1 MRVLVVE
8 DDPDLRRQLAEALSE
23 TGYAV
28 DVADNGEDGHH
39 LGDTEPYDAVI
50 LDLGLPVIDGVT
62 VLERWRRA
70 GREMP
75 VLILTARDEWR
86 EKVSG
91 FDAGADDYVT
101 KPFRLEEVLARLRA
115 LIRRSTGHAS
125 DLLTCGSLTIDTRT
139 ARVEVDG
146 AVIKLTG
153 HEYRLLAYFAHHQGK
168 VVSRTE
174 LTEHLYDQDFDLD
187 SNTIEVFVGR
197 VRRKLGVDLIRTVRG
212 LGYCLAPDDRDDET
226 R

>member
-8 DDPDLRRQLAEALSE
+8 DDPDLRRQLAEALGD
-23 TGYAV
+23 TGYVV
-28 DVADNGEDGHH
+28 DVSDNGEDGHH

-62 VLERWRRA
+62 VLKRWRQS

-86 EKVSG
+86 EKVAG

-125 DLLTCGSLTIDTRT
+125 DLLTCGPLTIDTRT
-139 ARVEVDG
+139 ARVEVCG
-146 AVIKLTG
+146 TLIKLTG
-153 HEYRLLAYFAHHQGK
+153 HEYRLLTYLAHHQGK

-197 VRRKLGVDLIRTVRG
+197 VRRKLGIDIIQTVRG
-212 LGYCLAPDDRDDET
+212 LGYCLAPDGHDDESP
-226 R
+226 

>member
-8 DDPDLRRQLAEALSE
+8 DDPDLRRQLAEALGD
-23 TGYAV
+23 TGYVV
-28 DVADNGEDGHH
+28 DVSDNGEDGHH

-62 VLERWRRA
+62 VLKRWRQS

-86 EKVSG
+86 EKVAG

-125 DLLTCGSLTIDTRT
+125 DLLTCGPLTIDTRT
-139 ARVEVDG
+139 AGVEVG
-146 AVIKLTG
+146 GTLIKLTG
-153 HEYRLLAYFAHHQGK
+153 HEYRLLTYLAHHQGK

-197 VRRKLGVDLIRTVRG
+197 VRRKLGIDIIQTLRG
-212 LGYCLAPDDRDDET
+212 LGYCLAPDGHDDESP
-226 R
+226 

>member
-8 DDPDLRRQLAEALSE
+8 DDPDLRRQLAEALSD
-23 TGYAV
+23 TGYVV

-39 LGDTEPYDAVI
+39 LGDTEPYDAAI

-62 VLERWRRA
+62 VLKRWRQS

-86 EKVSG
+86 EKVAG

-125 DLLTCGSLTIDTRT
+125 DLLTCGPLTVDTRT
-139 ARVEVDG
+139 ARVEVG
-146 AVIKLTG
+146 GTLIKLTG
-153 HEYRLLAYFAHHQGK
+153 HEYRLLTYLAHHQGK

-197 VRRKLGVDLIRTVRG
+197 VRRKLGIEIIQTVRG
-212 LGYCLAPDDRDDET
+212 LGYCLAPDDRDYESP
-226 R
+226 

>member
-8 DDPDLRRQLAEALSE
+8 DDPDLRRQLAEALGD

-62 VLERWRRA
+62 VLKRWRQS
-70 GREMP
+70 GREIP
-75 VLILTARDEWR
+75 VLILTARNEWR
-86 EKVSG
+86 EKVAG

-139 ARVEVDG
+139 AGVEVG
-146 AVIKLTG
+146 GTLIKLTG
-153 HEYRLLAYFAHHQGK
+153 HEYRLLTYLAHHQGK

-197 VRRKLGVDLIRTVRG
+197 VRRKLGIDIIQTMRG
-212 LGYCLAPDDRDDET
+212 LGYCLSPDDRDDESP
-226 R
+226 

>member
-8 DDPDLRRQLAEALSE
+8 DDPDLRRQLAEALGD
-23 TGYAV
+23 TGYVV

-39 LGDTEPYDAVI
+39 LGDTEPYDAVV

-86 EKVSG
+86 EKVAG

-115 LIRRSTGHAS
+115 PIRRSTGHAS
-125 DLLTCGSLTIDTRT
+125 DILTCGPLTIDTRT

-146 AVIKLTG
+146 AVVKLTG

-197 VRRKLGVDLIRTVRG
+197 VRRKLGIDIIRTVRG
-212 LGYCLAPDDRDDET
+212 LGYCLAPDERDDES